1 MRVLVI
7 IWMVSLSTVLNL
19 HDSTTIVTIS
29 MIDNVLNT
37 SIREVDGVLPLHVTT
52 LITISLLMKVC
63 VVLVVMHSI
72 LKVEGI
78 SMLIIMI
85 STMTMRIIT
94 SRCRVTENM
103 AS

>member
-94 SRCRVTENM
+94 SRCRVAENM